1 MYKPIRYTQKTDHE
15 PGYIYLM
22 EAVGYHGILPGCY
35 LRRCK
40 IGLSR
45 NPQLRLQNF
54 HENQP
59 PCDIKLIKTVY
70 VEDMADIER
79 KLHQR
84 FKKRNV
90 KLLKSK
96 EWFDLS
102 PIDFWLLNAEL
113 NNYQK
118 STKFSFYPFSI
129 LIIGILVS
137 IYLSVFSKPLLIQQN
152 QPINYDNNPDKPRQ

>member
-1 MYKPIRYTQKTDHE
+1 MYKPIRYTQKNDHK

-40 IGLSR
+40 IGLSK

-59 PCDIKLIKTVY
+59 PCDIKLLKTVY
-70 VEDMADIER
+70 VEDMADLET

-84 FKKRNV
+84 FKRRNV

-96 EWFDLS
+96 EWFDLY
-102 PIDFWLLNAEL
+102 PIDFWLLNIEL
-113 NNYQK
+113 HNYQK
-118 STKFSFYPFSI
+118 SKKLNFYPFGI
-129 LIIGILVS
+129 LIVVILALIS
-137 IYLSVFSKPLLIQQN
+137 LSNFT
-152 QPINYDNNPDKPRQ
+152 KPRQTPTIKPRQQNTTMIK